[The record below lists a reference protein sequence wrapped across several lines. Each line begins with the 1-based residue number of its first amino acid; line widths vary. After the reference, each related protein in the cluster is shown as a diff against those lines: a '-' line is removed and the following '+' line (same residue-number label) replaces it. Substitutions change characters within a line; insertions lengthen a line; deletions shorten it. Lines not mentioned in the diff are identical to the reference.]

1 MTKKKE
7 TIDWKIVVAGLMC
20 LTAIQMFALSQGID
34 GTLMTLVIGIIALA
48 IGVSIPN
55 PIKK

>member
-7 TIDWKIVVAGLMC
+7 TIDWKIVVVGLMC